1 MIRTIT
7 QMTNGAITAGVDL
20 HGLAGAQKAANIV
33 HGNVTNVDIEN
44 HLARGGAQGMDI
56 VVTLLII
63 KRMERTAQ
71 DVLKI
76 ED

>member
-1 MIRTIT
+1 M
-7 QMTNGAITAGVDL
+7 
-20 HGLAGAQKAANIV
+20 
-33 HGNVTNVDIEN
+33 DIEN

-71 DVLKI
+71 DVLKVLYLNNFELAMLHKVLVVVI
-76 ED
+76 DRMTLWQFK